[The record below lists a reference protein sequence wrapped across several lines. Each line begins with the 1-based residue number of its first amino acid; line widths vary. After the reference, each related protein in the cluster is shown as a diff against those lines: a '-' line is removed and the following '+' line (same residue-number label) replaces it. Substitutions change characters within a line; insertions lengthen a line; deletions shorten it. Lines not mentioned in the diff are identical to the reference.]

1 MTHKIIITMT
11 GRDWDGSDI
20 DKTYRPRMDTIIS
33 RMNHEWNAEYPND
46 MTPFK
51 AIIATAMLRW
61 YGRNAFFWRDKGLA
75 NEGIYGQVCEPSDIN
90 SNNCVTPR
98 VHISINVNGHD
109 VSNSDELCEYVP
121 EFITAYDEIH
131 KNDDS
136 CLPDPDEMKKIIEQI
151 DNERIY

>member
-20 DKTYRPRMDTIIS
+20 DKTYRPRMETIIS
-33 RMNHEWNAEYPND
+33 RMDHEWNAEHPND

-90 SNNCVTPR
+90 SNNCITPR
-98 VHISINVNGHD
+98 VHISVNVDGHD

-131 KNDDS
+131 KDDDS

-151 DNERIY
+151 DNERI